1 MNGVDNRDAVTHFE
15 RSMSSRLRLLEF
27 TLAGGSK
34 EPSLA
39 EPARGVMA

>member
-1 MNGVDNRDAVTHFE
+1 MNGVDNHDAVAHLE
-15 RSMSSRLRLLEF
+15 RSMFSRLRLLAF
-27 TLAGGSK
+27 TLLGGSL

>member
-1 MNGVDNRDAVTHFE
+1 MF
-15 RSMSSRLRLLEF
+15 SRLRLLAF
-27 TLAGGSK
+27 TLLDGSP